1 MATKNIAITEDAYD
15 LLRRYK
21 RPGESF
27 SEVIRNFFG
36 KKRRLSNYCGIW
48 ESLPESAFEELEN
61 NINKARKGINS
72 SLDKRI
78 EGNK

>member
-36 KKRRLSNYCGIW
+36 KKRRLSSYCGIW
-48 ESLPESAFEELEN
+48 ENMPEAAWAELEGN
-61 NINKARKGINS
+61 LNKAR
-72 SLDKRI
+72 L
-78 EGNK
+78 